1 MKESPSGI
9 RNLHKAQQ
17 NYKEMDF
24 SKYLSYGTQIKG
36 FYYKLCVVLDLDET
50 LVHTT
55 SFKQPC
61 DFSFIVGG

>member
-9 RNLHKAQQ
+9 RNLHKEQQ

-36 FYYKLCVVLDLDET
+36 FYYHLQQILTNYALYW
-50 LVHTT
+50 
-55 SFKQPC
+55 
-61 DFSFIVGG
+61 I